1 MYNYVISVYMNFH
14 EKYESMFG
22 VKHALNLFFTQH
34 LPQTKR
40 LLYMN
45 RLFYFYVNKLFFHSF
60 MSVDLKTTIKHF
72 ICARYRGEVA

>member
-1 MYNYVISVYMNFH
+1 MNFH

-34 LPQTKR
+34 LPQNKTSFV
-40 LLYMN
+40 YES
-45 RLFYFYVNKLFFHSF
+45 LFYFYVNKMFFHSF
-60 MSVDLKTTIKHF
+60 MSVDLKTTIKF